1 MSMLQNRSSPNIPQA
16 PAQYDVAYMNALSNV
31 IRLFFNTINTV
42 QQLNLASL
50 NLDLRTLPTDA
61 DYVNLRLGDVYRDTE
76 GGTLHDGT
84 NVLRIKVPG
93 RLTGVTASGA
103 VGSVSFAE
111 LFGLTSISGVGTVG
125 TVGVTRTVG
134 LTGVSGAG
142 AVGSV
147 GAVGGAITKNLTGVS
162 GAGAVG
168 TMTP

>member
-76 GGTLHDGT
+76 GGTLHEGT

-93 RLTGVTASGA
+93 SVVGVFASGA

-111 LFGLTSISGVGTVG
+111 IFGLTGISGVGTVG
-125 TVGVTRTVG
+125 TIGVTKT
-134 LTGVSGAG
+134 
-142 AVGSV
+142 
-147 GAVGGAITKNLTGVS
+147 IELTGVS

-168 TMTP
+168 TVTP

>member
-61 DYVNLRLGDVYRDTE
+61 DLPNLRIGDVYRDTQ
-76 GGTLHDGT
+76 DGVQAT
-84 NVLRIKVPG
+84 SQMLRIKVPVD
-93 RLTGVTASGA
+93 LTGVQ
-103 VGSVSFAE
+103 
-111 LFGLTSISGVGTVG
+111 GT
-125 TVGVTRTVG
+125 
-134 LTGVSGAG
+134 G

-147 GAVGGAITKNLTGVS
+147 GAVGGTITKNLTGISGSGAVGSVADTINLDLTGVS

-168 TMTP
+168 TVTP